1 MLLQLTGGKARS
13 VSSFRALSMLGSEL
27 TVFALI
33 LRERGHGATFVSVL
47 MACGTVSLVVMVP
60 LAGWISDRFS
70 TRQIIPFT
78 SLLQAALIF
87 SLIFQHNMVLLTIT
101 IFLSSSCGAVE
112 NPSLMALMPTLVTK
126 EDYPKQVGFAQT
138 LYALA
143 SLLAPALGGI
153 LVSQTGYKTPFICD
167 SLSFIVLA
175 AAPTF
180 LNVNRGTHRCWRI
193 DKGKG
198 QRWP

>member
-1 MLLQLTGGKARS
+1 MSDAMITQWGKARS

-27 TVFALI
+27 TVFALV

-87 SLIFQHNMVLLTIT
+87 SIIFQHNMVLLTIT
-101 IFLSSSCGAVE
+101 IFLSSSCGAIE

-126 EDYPKQVGFAQT
+126 EDYPKQVDLPRPFMPWLVYWLRHLVEFWSPKLDIKRHLSAIRSH
-138 LYALA
+138 LS
-143 SLLAPALGGI
+143 SLPPLQL
-153 LVSQTGYKTPFICD
+153 
-167 SLSFIVLA
+167 SLM
-175 AAPTF
+175 
-180 LNVNRGTHRCWRI
+180 
-193 DKGKG
+193 
-198 QRWP
+198 